1 MNHAY
6 LVLLAIG
13 TAALHDTG
21 RRMEIDVIAP
31 SKLDAAVIGTPN
43 HLHHGPAMILL
54 QRKVP
59 FVLEKPMA
67 TTEQAC
73 RDPPRRTW
81 LRGARA
87 TGVRAPVGAHVPQD
101 P

>member
-31 SKLDAAVIGTPN
+31 SKLEAAVIAERNGNVMVADNEYVYAKSIRPVRTSHCTFTP
-43 HLHHGPAMILL
+43 GPELAMAI
-54 QRKVP
+54 
-59 FVLEKPMA
+59 
-67 TTEQAC
+67 
-73 RDPPRRTW
+73 
-81 LRGARA
+81 
-87 TGVRAPVGAHVPQD
+87 
-101 P
+101 

>member
-31 SKLDAAVIGTPN
+31 SKLEAAVIAERNGNVMVADNEYVYAKSIRPVRTN
-43 HLHHGPAMILL
+43 HCTFMPGPELAVAI
-54 QRKVP
+54 
-59 FVLEKPMA
+59 
-67 TTEQAC
+67 
-73 RDPPRRTW
+73 
-81 LRGARA
+81 
-87 TGVRAPVGAHVPQD
+87 
-101 P
+101 